1 MSAAA
6 MQRSIVDLL
15 NAKPFER
22 GLTLIGF
29 DAVEPLQLV
38 QILNDVLVEIG
49 SSDPINVRDEEP
61 EDTLKRILK
70 MLQFLKYKPPQTDM
84 SEFRAGLIGGQ
95 REIVYPILEWLLN
108 RLQDLKVRAY
118 LAKYLVPIKVP
129 PDMLT
134 SPQLATTHDK
144 YTELMEEFKEM
155 HKEVENFRK
164 SEFSVSDIKRDITQ
178 MDTEK
183 DQLAKR
189 IERLRRKTERLPA
202 YEDML
207 AAARELRKEHERED
221 QLKRAENEQ
230 ATQSELAENKLKR
243 ALEHL
248 QETKENGI
256 TGGPDGLLAM
266 TEEEHRMV
274 MFLESDK
281 IPKELAEREATI
293 AKLQTVVHEPA
304 MSRGDL
310 DQLHDRIN
318 ELTAETNKLIEQRM
332 INNNSD
338 GDRQLALYRQQAS
351 IISSKKESTVEKYE
365 ETAERLQRV
374 EAALKDKRANAQEA
388 GPHRGLKEFKDY
400 VTKLR
405 VTSTEYKMK
414 KGDMQVFVSENA
426 TLELTQEILE
436 RQNSALAA
444 QLGDMEDKKGITGYT
459 KTQETLEE
467 VSAAKADADAAKGLT
482 VEEHAAKT
490 QQLTENI
497 NAKKSSLAP
506 LIQEL
511 RSARADAQTIE
522 VNYVEKKAE
531 YKKIMKDMDRSKAAL
546 EKEVRAYR
554 TEVESEESRYH
565 QLNTVQ
571 DIVEKQLDRI
581 KSEMQLYVSNDSK
594 KKTFRDIC
602 HERIQKLETTT
613 RHLSEKK
620 KLVEDGHDTNMRQ
633 LDMWRD
639 LTTLMEVKTRVAAQE
654 QNLDAPKLGDQGS
667 DRMVL

>member
-1 MSAAA
+1 
-6 MQRSIVDLL
+6 
-15 NAKPFER
+15 
-22 GLTLIGF
+22 
-29 DAVEPLQLV
+29 
-38 QILNDVLVEIG
+38 
-49 SSDPINVRDEEP
+49 
-61 EDTLKRILK
+61 
-70 MLQFLKYKPPQTDM
+70 
-84 SEFRAGLIGGQ
+84 
-95 REIVYPILEWLLN
+95 
-108 RLQDLKVRAY
+108 
-118 LAKYLVPIKVP
+118 
-129 PDMLT
+129 
-134 SPQLATTHDK
+134 
-144 YTELMEEFKEM
+144 
-155 HKEVENFRK
+155 
-164 SEFSVSDIKRDITQ
+164 
-178 MDTEK
+178 
-183 DQLAKR
+183 
-189 IERLRRKTERLPA
+189 
-202 YEDML
+202 
-207 AAARELRKEHERED
+207 
-221 QLKRAENEQ
+221 
-230 ATQSELAENKLKR
+230 
-243 ALEHL
+243 
-248 QETKENGI
+248 
-256 TGGPDGLLAM
+256 
-266 TEEEHRMV
+266 MV

-581 KSEMQLYVSNDSK
+581 KSEMQLYVSHDASK
-594 KKTFRDIC
+594 KKTFRDVC